1 MRRYIGIFFTL
12 RGPVFSWDSPI
23 FAYLTSFYRI
33 NDARHLWSNLQKC
46 EFSFWEK
53 EYDCNKCKTTFKF
66 FFSRFWVFFDA
77 FLSFFNELMLR
88 ILNLK
93 KICIL
98 YILMVYYLKRALK
111 SQNTLRNTLR
121 NKIFWLI
128 EPWADGAQHQKKT
141 DDFGIKVPFS
151 LTSRIRNTSKIHNL
165 YLHQSKITL
174 PGLLWNTLYYDFWA
188 PRSCQVYQH

>member
-23 FAYLTSFYRI
+23 FAYLTSFYII

-77 FLSFFNELMLR
+77 FSSFLNELMLR
-88 ILNLK
+88 AICYSICK
-93 KICIL
+93 KNWM
-98 YILMVYYLKRALK
+98 YILLETAPKTLNISKFTKEQEIFAKWTRDGVQHQFNKNWLDRQKMGF
-111 SQNTLRNTLR
+111 LRNT
-121 NKIFWLI
+121 
-128 EPWADGAQHQKKT
+128 
-141 DDFGIKVPFS
+141 
-151 LTSRIRNTSKIHNL
+151 
-165 YLHQSKITL
+165 
-174 PGLLWNTLYYDFWA
+174 
-188 PRSCQVYQH
+188 